1 MSKDVRRHEHDHFHT
16 SLTEAEYTLAR
27 WMLEHGQAG
36 ARSYLA
42 QLQEAE
48 ATTWKCPCGCAS
60 YNLRVRGMPEAPTGV
75 GILGDFM
82 FGDED
87 NLAGIFIFQS
97 GGILSGVEVY
107 GMASEAPDTLP
118 SPVSLRKYSES
129 LTAEDRA
136 RHRDDA

>member
-1 MSKDVRRHEHDHFHT
+1 
-16 SLTEAEYTLAR
+16 
-27 WMLEHGQAG
+27 
-36 ARSYLA
+36 
-42 QLQEAE
+42 
-48 ATTWKCPCGCAS
+48 
-60 YNLRVRGMPEAPTGV
+60 MPEAPTGV